1 MTQPKTQ
8 LKTHSLA
15 RAAVAIAGVTVLAR
29 VVGFGRVVVFAHTV
43 GPSCLGDAY
52 YTANTIPN
60 ILFDVV
66 AGGALSTVAVPLL
79 ARAVDAGDDDTADR
93 AASALMTW
101 TLLAMLPVLAVA
113 VLFAGP
119 IVHLLVGNGHP
130 GCSAVAERAVGAR
143 MLRVFAPQVLLYG
156 AVVVITGV
164 LQAHRRFVAAA
175 LAPLLSS
182 VVVIAAYIAFA
193 VVAHRSETGLVG
205 LHRGHELLLSVG
217 TTFGVV
223 MLLVPLLWPLRGTG
237 RRLRP
242 TLHFPPGAASTAR
255 RLALAGAVT
264 LGSQDLATAGILR
277 LANDRGATGAVV
289 LYTLAW
295 TVFLVPW
302 AVLAVPLATTAFPAL
317 VSRWEAGDTTRFAAT
332 AATTSRAVVLSAA
345 AAAAVLVAAA
355 LPVARVVI
363 LGAPGSAPPVEL
375 ARALATFAPGLVG
388 YGLVAHLTRVHVARG
403 DPRTPA
409 IVTGLGWLIVVAA
422 DVGLVVAL
430 PRQWTA
436 AALGIGTTAGMSVAA
451 IGLAVTLAHRAGS
464 EALAGL
470 ARTTGCAVA
479 SGAVAAGIGV
489 VVARSLPAAGA
500 VVSTAVSVLVG
511 GLCLALFIAS
521 TRVLDP
527 GSLRLVLRG
536 RAIALLPGR
545 NATRAE
551 AGRGG

>member
-1 MTQPKTQ
+1 MTEARTR
-8 LKTHSLA
+8 SLA

-29 VVGFGRVVVFAHTV
+29 LVGFGRVLVFAHTV

-66 AGGALSTVAVPLL
+66 AGGALSTIAVPLL
-79 ARAVDAGDDDTADR
+79 AGSVDAGDDDTADR
-93 AASALMTW
+93 TASALLTW
-101 TLLAMLPVLAVA
+101 TLLAMLPVLLIA

-130 GCSAVAERAVGAR
+130 GCAALAERAVGAR
-143 MLRVFAPQVLLYG
+143 MLRVFAPQVVLYG
-156 AVVVITGV
+156 AVVVLTGV

-175 LAPLLSS
+175 VAPLLSS
-182 VVVIAAYIAFA
+182 VVVIGAYLAFA
-193 VVAHRSETGLVG
+193 VTAQRSETGLVG
-205 LHRGHELLLSVG
+205 LHRDHELLLSVG
-217 TTFGVV
+217 TTLGVV
-223 MLLVPLLWPLRGTG
+223 MLLAPLLLPLRRTG

-242 TLHFPPGAASTAR
+242 TLHFPPGAAATAR

-317 VSRWEAGDTTRFAAT
+317 VAQWSARDTVRFATT
-332 AATTSRAVVLSAA
+332 AATTARAVVLSTA
-345 AAAAVLVAAA
+345 AAAAVLVATA
-355 LPVARVVI
+355 LPAARVVI
-363 LGAPGSAPPVEL
+363 LGAPGAASPVEL
-375 ARALATFAPGLVG
+375 ARALATFAPGLIG

-403 DPRTPA
+403 DARTPA
-409 IVTGLGWLIVVAA
+409 VATGVGWLLVVAA

-436 AALGIGTTAGMSVAA
+436 AALGIGATFGMSAAA
-451 IGLAVTLAHRAGS
+451 IGLAVALARRAG
-464 EALAGL
+464 AATLDGL
-470 ARTTGCAVA
+470 ARTAAAAIA
-479 SGAVAAGIGV
+479 SGAASAGVAV
-489 VVARSLPAAGA
+489 VVARTLPPVGA
-500 VVSTAVSVLVG
+500 LTSTAVSVLVG
-511 GLCLALFIAS
+511 GLCLVLFVAC
-521 TRVLDP
+521 TRLLDP
-527 GSLRLVLRG
+527 ATLRLVLRG
-536 RAIALLPGR
+536 RAIALVPGLS
-545 NATRAE
+545 NTG
-551 AGRGG
+551 AGASRGG

>member
-1 MTQPKTQ
+1 MTA
-8 LKTHSLA
+8 LKPQSLA
-15 RAAVAIAGVTVLAR
+15 RAAIAVAGVTVLAR
-29 VVGFGRVVVFAHTV
+29 VVGFGRVIVFAHTV

-79 ARAVDAGDDDTADR
+79 AGSVGAGDDDTADR
-93 AASALMTW
+93 SASALLTW
-101 TLLAMLPVLAVA
+101 TLLAMLPVLLVA

-130 GCSAVAERAVGAR
+130 GCSATAERAVGAR

-156 AVVVITGV
+156 AVIVITGV

-175 LAPLLSS
+175 IAPLLSS
-182 VVVIAAYIAFA
+182 IVVIAAYVAFA
-193 VVAHRSETGLVG
+193 VASDRSETGLVG

-217 TTFGVV
+217 TTLGVLA
-223 MLLVPLLWPLRGTG
+223 LLVPLLFPLRRTG

-242 TLHFPPGAASTAR
+242 TLHFPPGAATTAR
-255 RLALAGAVT
+255 RLAVAGAVT

-302 AVLAVPLATTAFPAL
+302 AVLAVPLATTAFPSL
-317 VSRWEAGDTTRFAAT
+317 VARWEAGETSRYAGT
-332 AATTSRAVVLSAA
+332 AAATSRAVVLSTA

-355 LPVARVVI
+355 LPIARVVI
-363 LGAPGSAPPVEL
+363 LGAPGSAAPVEL
-375 ARALATFAPGLVG
+375 AHALATFAPGLVG

-403 DPRTPA
+403 DARTPA
-409 IVTGLGWLIVVAA
+409 IATGLGWLLVVAA
-422 DVGLVVAL
+422 DVGLVIAL
-430 PRQWTA
+430 PRHWTA
-436 AALGIGTTAGMSVAA
+436 AALGLGTTIGMSAAA
-451 IGLAVTLAHRAGS
+451 IGLVVALARRAGA

-470 ARTTGCAVA
+470 ARTTVSAVA
-479 SGAVAAGIGV
+479 SGIVAAGLAV
-489 VVARSLPAAGA
+489 LVARALPAADA
-500 VVSTAVSVLVG
+500 VASTAVSVLVG
-511 GLCLALFIAS
+511 GLCLVLFVAC

-527 GSLRLVLRG
+527 GALRLVLRG
-536 RAIALLPGR
+536 RAVALVPGLG
-545 NATRAE
+545 

>member
-1 MTQPKTQ
+1 MTATTPPKSP
-8 LKTHSLA
+8 SLA
-15 RAAVAIAGVTVLAR
+15 RAAIAVAGVTVLAR
-29 VVGFGRVVVFAHTV
+29 VVGFGRVIVFAHTV

-66 AGGALSTVAVPLL
+66 AGGALSTIAVPLL
-79 ARAVDAGDDDTADR
+79 AGSVDAGDDGRADR
-93 AASALMTW
+93 TASALLTW
-101 TLLAMLPVLAVA
+101 TVLAMLPVLVVA
-113 VLFAGP
+113 LSFAGP

-143 MLRVFAPQVLLYG
+143 MLRVFAPQVVLYG
-156 AVVVITGV
+156 AVVVLTGV

-175 LAPLLSS
+175 IAPLLSS
-182 VVVIAAYIAFA
+182 LVVIGAYVAFA
-193 VVAHRSETGLVG
+193 VAAHRSETGLVG
-205 LHRGHELLLSVG
+205 LRRGHELLLSVG
-217 TTFGVV
+217 TTLGVV
-223 MLLVPLLWPLRGTG
+223 ALLLPLLFPLRRTG

-242 TLHFPPGAASTAR
+242 TLRFPPGAASTAR
-255 RLALAGAVT
+255 RLAVAGAVT

-302 AVLAVPLATTAFPAL
+302 AVLAVPLATTAFPTL
-317 VSRWEAGDTTRFAAT
+317 VARWEAGETSRYAAT
-332 AATTSRAVVLSAA
+332 AASTSRAVVLSAA

-363 LGAPGSAPPVEL
+363 LGAPGSAPPAEL

-409 IVTGLGWLIVVAA
+409 VATGVGWLLVVAA
-422 DVGLVVAL
+422 DICLVVAL

-436 AALGIGTTAGMSVAA
+436 AALGIGTTIGMTFAA
-451 IGLAVTLAHRAGS
+451 TVLAVALARRAGAA
-464 EALAGL
+464 ALDGV
-470 ARTTGCAVA
+470 ARTSLAAAA
-479 SGAVAAGIGV
+479 SGAVAAGLGV
-489 VVARSLPAAGA
+489 LVARSLPAAGVIA
-500 VVSTAVSVLVG
+500 SAASSVLVG
-511 GLCLALFIAS
+511 GVCLVLFVAF
-521 TRVLDP
+521 TRLLDP
-527 GSLRLVLRG
+527 GALRLVLRG
-536 RAIALLPGR
+536 RAVALVPGLG
-545 NATRAE
+545 

>member
-1 MTQPKTQ
+1 MTRPTVQPKTQ
-8 LKTHSLA
+8 SLA
-15 RAAVAIAGVTVLAR
+15 RAAMAIAGVTVLAR
-29 VVGFGRVVVFAHTV
+29 VVGFGRVIVFAHTV

-79 ARAVDAGDDDTADR
+79 AGSVDAGDDATADR
-93 AASALMTW
+93 SASALLTW
-101 TLLAMLPVLAVA
+101 TLLALLPVLLVA
-113 VLFAGP
+113 VVFAGP
-119 IVHLLVGNGHP
+119 IVYLLVGNGHP
-130 GCSAVAERAVGAR
+130 GCSAIAERAVGAR
-143 MLRVFAPQVLLYG
+143 MLQVFAPQLLLYG

-175 LAPLLSS
+175 IAPLLSS
-182 VVVIAAYIAFA
+182 VVVIAAYVAFA
-193 VVAHRSETGLVG
+193 VAAHRSETGLGG
-205 LHRGHELLLSVG
+205 LTRGHELVLSVG
-217 TTFGVV
+217 TTLGVV
-223 MLLVPLLWPLRGTG
+223 ALLLPLLWPLRRTG

-242 TLHFPPGAASTAR
+242 TLHFPPGAAATAR

-317 VSRWEAGDTTRFAAT
+317 VARWEAGETDLYAAT
-332 AATTSRAVVLSAA
+332 AAATSRAVVLSTA

-363 LGAPGSAPPVEL
+363 LGAPGSASPVEL
-375 ARALATFAPGLVG
+375 AHALATFAPALVG

-409 IVTGLGWLIVVAA
+409 IATGAGWLLVVAA
-422 DVGLVVAL
+422 DVALVVAL
-430 PRQWTA
+430 PRSWTA
-436 AALGIGTTAGMSVAA
+436 AALGIGTTIGMTAA
-451 IGLAVTLAHRAGS
+451 AAGLAVALVRRAGPQT
-464 EALAGL
+464 LDGL
-470 ARTTGCAVA
+470 ARTTMAALG
-479 SGAVAAGIGV
+479 SGAVAAGAALA
-489 VVARSLPAAGA
+489 VARVLPAVGA
-500 VVSTAVSVLVG
+500 VASTAVSVLVG
-511 GLCLALFIAS
+511 GLCLVLFVAL
-521 TRVLDP
+521 TRLLDP
-527 GSLRLVLRG
+527 AALRLVLRG
-536 RAIALLPGR
+536 RAMALVPGL
-545 NATRAE
+545 NA
-551 AGRGG
+551 GSGG